1 MNHLFRAICGHIS
14 IGLLLFSYSYAGGNY
29 YVGKDDGG
37 IYLQTDNDGGWY
49 IDSRDLR
56 HFNIGESGNYKTGM
70 DQKGKFVLI
79 DDKKFYI
86 DTGHK
91 ESVENEIAVFNE
103 IQQEKFKDLETPVSI
118 DSNRV
123 LVPVTISYSG
133 KTINANLLLDTGA
146 SIVTL
151 HRNLADKLKINGT
164 QKSTM
169 QLAGGQLISADI
181 VRLGYVSVGP
191 NKKKDIFV
199 SIIDQI
205 DQNTDYDG
213 LLGMNFLRNLRYE
226 IDFEKSIIRWYR

>member
-1 MNHLFRAICGHIS
+1 MNHLFRAICSHMS

-29 YVGKDDGG
+29 YVGKDGGG

-56 HFNIGESGNYKTGM
+56 HFNIGESGNYQTGM
-70 DQKGKFVLI
+70 DQKGKFILI

-103 IQQEKFKDLETPVSI
+103 VQQEKFKNVETPVSI
-118 DSNRV
+118 DGNRV

-133 KTINANLLLDTGA
+133 KIINANLLLDTGA

-151 HRNLADKLKINGT
+151 HRTIADKLKIYLPKEPTCSSPGGNGSPPMSSGSVMFRWVRT
-164 QKSTM
+164 RKRMSLPALSIT
-169 QLAGGQLISADI
+169 IDPSA
-181 VRLGYVSVGP
+181 
-191 NKKKDIFV
+191 
-199 SIIDQI
+199 
-205 DQNTDYDG
+205 DYDG
-213 LLGMNFLRNLRYE
+213 LLGMNFS
-226 IDFEKSIIRWYR
+226 EKFAIRDRF